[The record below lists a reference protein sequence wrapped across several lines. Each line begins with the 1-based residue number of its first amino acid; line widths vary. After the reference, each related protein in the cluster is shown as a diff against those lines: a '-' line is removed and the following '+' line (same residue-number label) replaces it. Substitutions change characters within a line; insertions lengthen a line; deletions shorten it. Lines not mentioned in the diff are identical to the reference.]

1 MNLSRKISVV
11 AMLSMAVSAQSA
23 QQKPAAPPPPAPEP
37 VQIQAVFINPKARP
51 EGVDPFF
58 PKSER
63 PYIEFRPPATPTKQP
78 ISMTADL
85 KLSGISGS
93 LDHRLAIINNK
104 TFEIGEEGDVA
115 SGSDRVRIRLLE
127 IKSDSVI
134 VQFVAGG
141 LRREIHL
148 RRGL

>member
-1 MNLSRKISVV
+1 MSFSRTISAA
-11 AMLSMAVSAQSA
+11 AMLCLAVSAQSA
-23 QQKPAAPPPPAPEP
+23 QQKPAPPPPPPEP
-37 VQIQAVFINPKARP
+37 VQVQANFVNPHGRP

-58 PKSER
+58 PKSDR
-63 PYIEFRPPATPTKQP
+63 PYRDFTTPATPSKQP
-78 ISMTADL
+78 LSLTADL

-93 LDHRLAIINNK
+93 TEHRLAIINNK
-104 TFEIGEEGDVA
+104 TFEIGEEGDVT
-115 SGSDRVRIRLLE
+115 SGLDHVRIRCLE

>member
-1 MNLSRKISVV
+1 
-11 AMLSMAVSAQSA
+11 MLSMAVSAQSA
-23 QQKPAAPPPPAPEP
+23 QQKPAAPPPPPPEA
-37 VQIQAVFINPKARP
+37 VQVQAIFIHPKGP
-51 EGVDPFF
+51 QEGKDPFF
-58 PKSER
+58 PKSDR
-63 PYIEFRPPATPTKQP
+63 PYREFLPPTTPNKQP

-93 LDHRLAIINNK
+93 TDHRLAIINNK
-104 TFEIGEEGDVA
+104 TFEIGEEGDVP
-115 SGSDRVRIRLLE
+115 SGSDRVRIRCLE
-127 IKSDSVI
+127 IKDDSVI